1 VKAAPPAPPPPP
13 PPQGGFSKLIVWN
26 CNSSWDTHANG
37 GTVTAYMRDR
47 TSGSDFHAV
56 GTLDAGYPEGGGHLC
71 GPGYS
76 TGEEYELE
84 DGHIYD
90 FVFVDPELPGCD
102 GDPHTVACARL
113 SIQGIVGRDGGP
125 ILTQTIS

>member
-1 VKAAPPAPPPPP
+1 
-13 PPQGGFSKLIVWN
+13 
-26 CNSSWDTHANG
+26 
-37 GTVTAYMRDR
+37 MRDR
-47 TSGSDFHAV
+47 TSGSDLQAV
-56 GTLDAGYPEGGGHLC
+56 GTLDAGYAEGGGHLC